1 MGNKRMKPGDRALER
16 KKRVLLCGVCA
27 LLLLLLCSCSERRAF
42 EWKTPKQALE
52 KAAEAMLDCCFD
64 AEYGERYGRLIR
76 WEGPIRIAVRGEYTK
91 EDLSVIE
98 QLIDEICSRVLT
110 LPPIRFAAEGEEANT
125 VISFVPLQEMSTATE
140 GYREGNEGFVS
151 WSWEN
156 YTIRQM
162 KVAIAADC
170 TDRAT
175 RSHLIR
181 EEFLQGLGVQDDL
194 DSYSDSIFYRPFT
207 QTQELSPVDHLILYC
222 LYHPELRPGMDRNE
236 ARQALKK
243 VCALPL
249 PEPLLE
255 LLDEKSE

>member
-1 MGNKRMKPGDRALER
+1 MKTGRRTPGLS
-16 KKRVLLCGVCA
+16 KKRLLCGACV
-27 LLLLLLCSCSERRAF
+27 LLLLLLCSCSEKRSF
-42 EWKTPKQALE
+42 EWETPEQALE

-64 AEYGERYGRLIR
+64 AEYGEHYGRLIR
-76 WEGPIRIAVRGEYTK
+76 WEEPVRIAVRGEYTN
-91 EDLSVIE
+91 EDLIVIG
-98 QLIDEICSRVLT
+98 QMINEICSRVLT
-110 LPPIRFAAEGEEANT
+110 LPPIRFALEGEAANA
-125 VISFVPLQEMSTATE
+125 VISFVPMREMSTATD

-151 WSWEN
+151 WNWEN

-162 KVAIAADC
+162 KVAIATDC

-207 QTQELSPVDHLILYC
+207 ETQELSPVDHLILYC
-222 LYHPELRPGMDRNE
+222 LYHPELRAGMDKNE
-236 ARQALKK
+236 ARQALKEL
-243 VCALPL
+243 CALPL

-255 LLDEKSE
+255 LLGEKTEL

>member
-1 MGNKRMKPGDRALER
+1 M
-16 KKRVLLCGVCA
+16 CGACV
-27 LLLLLLCSCSERRAF
+27 LLLLLLCSCAKGRVF
-42 EWKTPKQALE
+42 EWKTPEQALE

-64 AEYGERYGRLIR
+64 AEYGEQYGRLIR
-76 WEGPIRIAVRGEYTK
+76 WEEPIRIAVRGEYTN
-91 EDLSVIE
+91 EDLLVIG
-98 QLIDEICSRVLT
+98 QMIDAIRSRVLT
-110 LPPIRFAAEGEEANT
+110 LPPIRFAAEGEEANA
-125 VISFVPLQEMSTATE
+125 VISFVPLREMNTVTD

-151 WSWEN
+151 WKWEN
-156 YTIRQM
+156 HMIRQM

-207 QTQELSPVDHLILYC
+207 KTQELSPVDYLILYC
-222 LYHPELRPGMDRNE
+222 LYHPEMRPGMDRNE
-236 ARQALKK
+236 ARQVLKK
-243 VCALPL
+243 LCGLPL

-255 LLDEKSE
+255 MLYEKNK